1 VCAAKFLEENSKS
14 FLYRNHESPDLLK
27 WEQLRKSLATLGISV
42 DSGGP
47 TSKTVQNLL
56 SQIALHRSG
65 DIYQHL
71 VLKSLQQAMYE
82 PDKKGHFGLA
92 LDSYTHFTSPIRRY
106 PDLLV
111 HRAIKSILLGI
122 EQADGAIED
131 NLTNLGMS
139 CSQTERRAEAA
150 GWAVDAWLK
159 CDYLLDLVGETL
171 DGVVAGV
178 TEFGLFVELDGY
190 FIQGLLHVTNIGND
204 YYKYY
209 PNRVSLVGESSGQAF
224 SLGDA
229 IRVKIVSVEPAQGKI
244 DLIVESSIQKKKK
257 RKKRFSKQRR
267 RRGSAH

>member
-1 VCAAKFLEENSKS
+1 
-14 FLYRNHESPDLLK
+14 
-27 WEQLRKSLATLGISV
+27 
-42 DSGGP
+42 
-47 TSKTVQNLL
+47 
-56 SQIALHRSG
+56 
-65 DIYQHL
+65 
-71 VLKSLQQAMYE
+71 MYE

-178 TEFGLFVELDGY
+178 TEFGLFVELNGY

-257 RKKRFSKQRR
+257 RKKRFSKHRR